1 MKALLLLAT
10 LTLPLMV
17 HAAEPESCATVRFS
31 DVGWT
36 DITVTTAIT
45 SEVLESLGY
54 TTKTTLLSIPVTY
67 RALAAGKDLDVFL
80 GNWMPTTE
88 NDIKPFRDAGTVET
102 FRANLHGA
110 KYTLAVPDYVY
121 DAGLHDFA
129 DIAKFKDKL
138 NGQIYGIEPGNDG
151 NRLIQSMIDKDAFGL
166 KDFKV
171 VESSEAAMLS
181 QLKRAT
187 RKNEWMVF
195 LGWEP
200 HPMNTRNKMKYLS
213 GGDEYFGPNF
223 GQATVYT
230 NVRKDYLTQCSN
242 VGKLLQNMEFSLA
255 MENQLMDAV
264 LNQNQKPREAAKAW
278 LKANPQVLE
287 SWLVGVSSRD
297 GRDGVKV
304 ASDRLAAQ

>member
-1 MKALLLLAT
+1 MKALLLLAS
-10 LTLPLMV
+10 LTLPLMAQ
-17 HAAEPESCATVRFS
+17 AAEPESCATVRFS

-36 DITVTTAIT
+36 DISVTTAIT

-67 RALAAGKDLDVFL
+67 RALASGKDLDVFL

-102 FRANLHGA
+102 VRANLHGA

-121 DAGLHDFA
+121 NAGLHDFA

-166 KDFKV
+166 KDFKI

-230 NVRKDYLTQCSN
+230 NVRKDYLTECSN
-242 VGKLLQNMEFSLA
+242 VGKLLQNLEFSLA

-264 LNQNQKPREAAKAW
+264 LNQNQKPRAAAKAW
-278 LKANPQVLE
+278 LKANPAVLE
-287 SWLVGVSSRD
+287 TWLAGVSSRD
-297 GRDGVKV
+297 GQDGYKT
-304 ASDRLAAQ
+304 ARSSLTR

>member
-102 FRANLHGA
+102 VRANLHGA

-242 VGKLLQNMEFSLA
+242 VGKLLQNMEFSLT

-287 SWLVGVSSRD
+287 AWLVGVSSRD